1 MASQEKSIIVRC
13 MHNEG
18 IKTRFGSEVKMLI
31 HPAFTR
37 MEQNASALW
46 VTLPPGAS
54 TGRHN
59 HPNEVEFEYIVS
71 GKGILKTGDDE
82 TVVVEPFMLVLNPPG
97 LDHNVVNTGS
107 EIMHLLRV
115 HVPSLPGEGT
125 HENLIDQ
132 CIQAAKRNP
141 QNK

>member
-1 MASQEKSIIVRC
+1 MASQEKTIVVRC
-13 MHNEG
+13 LDNEG

-31 HPAFTR
+31 HPSFTK

-46 VTLPPGAS
+46 VTLTSGAS

-71 GKGILKTGDDE
+71 GKGLLKTGDE

-107 EIMHLLRV
+107 EIMHLLRI

-125 HENLIDQ
+125 HGNLIDQ
-132 CIQAAKRNP
+132 CIQAARKNP

>member
-1 MASQEKSIIVRC
+1 MPSQGKSIVVRC
-13 MHNEG
+13 LDNEG
-18 IKTRFGSEVKMLI
+18 IKTRFGSEVKMLL
-31 HPAFTR
+31 HPSFIK

-59 HPNEVEFEYIVS
+59 HPNEAEFEYIVS
-71 GKGILKTGDDE
+71 GKGLLHTGDDE
-82 TVVVEPFMLVLNPPG
+82 SVVVESFMLVLNPPG

-107 EIMHLLRV
+107 EMMHLLRI

-125 HENLIDQ
+125 HGNLIDQ
-132 CIQAAKRNP
+132 CMQAAKKSF
-141 QNK
+141 QQK